1 MCFLENAQK
10 GMKIIMKN
18 KRRYRSIT
26 KRSYVAK
33 NNKLYIII
41 FSCIIIFII
50 GALFIKLGIDER
62 KNVEPE
68 YSYSGEKSSSY
79 EVLLK
84 PNDFYESQS
93 LPSSLYYASKSI
105 DNFVINFKYDFN
117 GSKETNLSYSYNV
130 TAELIG
136 YANDKS
142 GQSRKVWSKT
152 FDIAENKDIQ
162 QNYIKDFSISQ
173 DANINYETYNN
184 LARLYEDKYGIT
196 IDAILKVRLNVSLN
210 FYDLEKKEAKDYI
223 ELDIQINST
232 ITNVEEKYE
241 SKSIDNIGIQG
252 KTFNTKEIL
261 YSIIGVIFILAS
273 IAITI
278 IAIKKSKSEESLE
291 DMYEKNINKILKYY
305 RDLIVTVD
313 NKPDLSNLESLKVMI
328 LDDLIDVAEQNKA
341 IIIRYEE
348 LKEDKSYL
356 YVIIGKYAYIYEV
369 TADELK

>member
-184 LARLYEDKYGIT
+184 LARLYEEKYGIT
-196 IDAILKVRLNVSLN
+196 IDAI
-210 FYDLEKKEAKDYI
+210 F
-223 ELDIQINST
+223 
-232 ITNVEEKYE
+232 
-241 SKSIDNIGIQG
+241 
-252 KTFNTKEIL
+252 
-261 YSIIGVIFILAS
+261 
-273 IAITI
+273 
-278 IAIKKSKSEESLE
+278 
-291 DMYEKNINKILKYY
+291 
-305 RDLIVTVD
+305 
-313 NKPDLSNLESLKVMI
+313 MI
-328 LDDLIDVAEQNKA
+328 
-341 IIIRYEE
+341 
-348 LKEDKSYL
+348 
-356 YVIIGKYAYIYEV
+356 
-369 TADELK
+369 

>member
-1 MCFLENAQK
+1 MCFLENPQK
-10 GMKIIMKN
+10 GKKIIMKN

-223 ELDIQINST
+223 ELDIPINNT

-241 SKSIDNIGIQG
+241 SKSLDNIGLQG

>member
-241 SKSIDNIGIQG
+241 SKSLDNIGIQG

>member
-1 MCFLENAQK
+1 MCFLENPQK
-10 GMKIIMKN
+10 GKKIIMKN

-68 YSYSGEKSSSY
+68 YSYAREKSSSY

-93 LPSSLYYASKSI
+93 LPSNLYYASKSI
-105 DNFVINFKYDFN
+105 DNFVINFKYDFK

-223 ELDIQINST
+223 ELDIPINST

-241 SKSIDNIGIQG
+241 SESLDNIGLQS
-252 KTFNTKEIL
+252 KTFNTSGTAYYIAG
-261 YSIIGVIFILAS
+261 IVFILAS

-278 IAIKKSKSEESLE
+278 ITIRKSKSEESLE

-313 NKPDLSNLESLKVMI
+313 NKPDLSNLESLNVMI

-348 LKEDKSYL
+348 LEEDKSYL
-356 YVIIGKYAYIYEV
+356 YVIIDKYAYIYEV